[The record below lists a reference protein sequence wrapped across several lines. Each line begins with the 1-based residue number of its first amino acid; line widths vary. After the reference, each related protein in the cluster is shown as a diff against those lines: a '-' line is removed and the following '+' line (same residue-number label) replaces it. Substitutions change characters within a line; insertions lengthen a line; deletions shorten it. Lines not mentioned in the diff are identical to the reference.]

1 MLYDENFR
9 ITGHAT
15 RKTRKTMSP
24 TTLLKNLPI
33 ECLTRGRYQPRRVF
47 NETALNE
54 LAESIRSQGVIEPII
69 VREIAPNRYEIIAGE
84 RRWRASQLA
93 ALSTVP
99 CVIRHYTDAQAAEVT
114 LIENIQR
121 EDLNPIEE
129 ALALLRLID
138 DFQYTHEDLA
148 RSLGQSRAKITNTLR
163 LLQLDA
169 RVQQFLIDKKLTE
182 GHGKILA
189 GLSHELQV
197 TFAKQTILEEWSVRH
212 LEQMIQRE
220 KTNSVQGVTIDV
232 NIRRLEKITSDHF
245 GAEVILENHVN
256 RSGWIK
262 LKYQNYDVLAGILE
276 KMGIECD

>member
-1 MLYDENFR
+1 
-9 ITGHAT
+9 
-15 RKTRKTMSP
+15 MSQ
-24 TTLLKNLPI
+24 TTVLKNLPV
-33 ECLTRGRYQPRRVF
+33 ECLSRGRYQPRRQF
-47 NETALNE
+47 NEAALQE

-69 VREIAPNRYEIIAGE
+69 AREIGPNRYEIIAGE

-93 ALSTVP
+93 GLTMVP
-99 CVIRHYTDAQAAEVT
+99 CVIRNYTDAQAAEVT

-138 DFQYTHEDLA
+138 DFKYTHEDLA
-148 RSLGQSRAKITNTLR
+148 KSLGQSRTKITNTLR

-169 RVQQFLIDKKLTE
+169 RVQQLLIDKGLTE

-189 GLSHELQV
+189 GLSHELQFK
-197 TFAKQTILEEWSVRH
+197 FAQSVISEDWSVRH
-212 LEQMIQRE
+212 LEQMIQQE
-220 KTNSVQGVTIDV
+220 KTNGAQETKVDV
-232 NIRRLEKITSDHF
+232 NIRRLEKMTSDHF
-245 GAEVILENHVN
+245 GAEVVLENHAN

-276 KMGIECD
+276 KMGIECE